1 MCKVVNGWVEG
12 KHDQTDTYVYM
23 KASLLAELS
32 PDMDEHRL
40 SVRERLASKRQKGS
54 ESIDELA

>member
-1 MCKVVNGWVEG
+1 VNGWVEG